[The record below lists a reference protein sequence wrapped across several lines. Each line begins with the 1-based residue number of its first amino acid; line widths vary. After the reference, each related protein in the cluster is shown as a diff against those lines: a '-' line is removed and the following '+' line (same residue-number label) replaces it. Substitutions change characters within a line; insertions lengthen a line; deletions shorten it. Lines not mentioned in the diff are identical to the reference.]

1 MSASEKVMRVRQ
13 CAGCRKGVP
22 MTDLWYQRATNCLRC
37 KRRIHNEC
45 VTFVKIPDVSSYG
58 FGYFGDRTEH
68 CRKCAAE
75 IVLAYDGVEV
85 AS

>member
-1 MSASEKVMRVRQ
+1 
-13 CAGCRKGVP
+13 
-22 MTDLWYQRATNCLRC
+22 
-37 KRRIHNEC
+37 